1 MRLLFDAATDELH
14 AQLSSWAHG
23 ARPQRF
29 IVRRLLPESNT
40 ITMDLVGA
48 RPAGIDRFVVA
59 FGPREDGNC
68 ETDGVNLRHRR
79 LPTAITATA
88 GTLTTTRLKK
98 TLHTPEALKRWV
110 SDDFLREGGHAAQ
123 L

>member
-1 MRLLFDAATDELH
+1 MRLLFDAATDDLH

-48 RPAGIDRFVVA
+48 RPADIDRFVVA
-59 FGPREDGNC
+59 FRPHEDGNC
-68 ETDGVNLRHRR
+68 DADGVNLLQRR

-98 TLHTPEALKRWV
+98 TLHTPEALQRWV
-110 SDDFLREGGHAAQ
+110 SGDFLREGGVAAQ
-123 L
+123 V